1 MSATPEVPPVE
12 IIPFG
17 PGGEKLGMT
26 RYEILQMME
35 ANIAYFG
42 DAMEIFLTMLFGYI
56 VAIYLAGPK
65 LSRIQYAIA
74 NTVFLVPMANHVLFM
89 YRTVVVSTQW
99 DIFDGTYGPEV
110 SSFYY
115 ENFPLWLTGVN
126 SYLQFFILIGLPLL
140 AVWFGWRIRKN
151 PPQDRLNLPE
161 AIE

>member
-26 RYEILQMME
+26 RFEILQMME
-35 ANIAYFG
+35 TNNAYYG
-42 DAMEIFLTMLFGYI
+42 TALEIFLTILFGYI
-56 VAIYLAGPK
+56 IAMYLAAPK

-89 YRTVVVSTQW
+89 YGTVVRSAQW

-115 ENFPLWLTGVN
+115 
-126 SYLQFFILIGLPLL
+126 
-140 AVWFGWRIRKN
+140 
-151 PPQDRLNLPE
+151 
-161 AIE
+161 

>member
-17 PGGEKLGMT
+17 PGGAELGMT
-26 RYEILQMME
+26 RYEMLQMME
-35 ANIAYFG
+35 ASNTHFG
-42 DAMEIFLTMLFGYI
+42 TAMEMFLTILFGYI
-56 VAIYLAGPK
+56 VAMYLAGPK
-65 LSRIQYAIA
+65 LSRVQYAIA

-89 YRTVVVSTQW
+89 YGTVVRSAQW

-110 SSFYY
+110 SSYYY
-115 ENFPLWLTGVN
+115 EMFPLWLN
-126 SYLQFFILIGLPLL
+126 SVIFYLQFFLLVGLPLL

-161 AIE
+161 AMQ

>member
-1 MSATPEVPPVE
+1 MSATPEVPPAE

-26 RYEILQMME
+26 RYEILQMAE
-35 ANIAYFG
+35 TYNAYFG
-42 DAMEIFLTMLFGYI
+42 DAMEIFLTILFGYI
-56 VAIYLAGPK
+56 IAMYLAGPK

-74 NTVFLVPMANHVLFM
+74 NTVFLVPMANHTLFM
-89 YRTVVVSTQW
+89 WKTVVESTQW

-110 SSFYY
+110 SSLYY
-115 ENFPLWLTGVN
+115 EMWPEWLNSVNF
-126 SYLQFFILIGLPLL
+126 YLQFSILFSLPLL

-161 AIE
+161 AMQ